1 MIFASTVEH
10 LTDSYTTTGAFR
22 MPTLS
27 GNPRLPSPKEEDS
40 EEDSEEDFLVFNEY
54 YRGTQGACVKASA
67 RHSPDESDDDAM
79 MLFICSQCTLSLC
92 PFI

>member
-40 EEDSEEDFLVFNEY
+40 EEDSEEDFSYSMNTIEGPRAPALKPV
-54 YRGTQGACVKASA
+54 RDTLLTRV
-67 RHSPDESDDDAM
+67 M
-79 MLFICSQCTLSLC
+79 MM
-92 PFI
+92 P